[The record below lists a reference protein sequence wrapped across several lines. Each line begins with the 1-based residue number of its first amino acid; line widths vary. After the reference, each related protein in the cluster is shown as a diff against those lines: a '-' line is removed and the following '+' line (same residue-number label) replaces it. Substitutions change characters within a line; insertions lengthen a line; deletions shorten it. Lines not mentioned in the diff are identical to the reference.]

1 MSTIRDRAPK
11 AGRTNA
17 FLRDEA
23 TMFEK
28 QRALRHPRPLL
39 RVPKHGIAALAV
51 GMSGWLFGATPTAA
65 IQAPS
70 PDTIPLA
77 PVEVSVLRTPVLETA
92 SPLAIATLSG
102 ADLQQGRSG
111 FFLDQALY
119 GLPGVQV
126 QNRYNPAVGER
137 VAIRGFGARAQFGL
151 RGIRVIVDGIP
162 ATLPDGQSSLDHLD
176 VGSLERV
183 EVIRGPASALF
194 GNASGGVLSFT
205 TRDPA
210 LTPYELEVMGVTGS
224 DGLVRGQL
232 TASGTVNSTGYI
244 VAISGQSW
252 DGYRNIAPASPR
264 VDTLGTSYGS
274 SERLGLNLR
283 ILRPLAGGEFSLTA
297 NVLDLDAESP
307 GSKTGNFAPE
317 VFREI
322 ADTYLRFRTGKTI
335 QQQQMGLRWE
345 GPLGPLTGD
354 ISLYGIHREINNPI
368 PSDIIDLKRNGGG
381 VRAQLGST
389 LATGFGEL
397 SWRGGLEYDF
407 QDDDRSEVVVEFASG
422 LPEDAPYLDQAEEVS
437 SFGAFIQGTLGLP
450 GGAVALAG
458 LRYDRQEFTATD
470 RVPVTPDNPDDSGTR
485 SLDAISPSI
494 GVSVPAG
501 PSLTFFGSIG
511 TVFETPTTTE
521 LANQAD
527 APGGFN
533 PNLDPMKG
541 ESYEAGFRGAIAN
554 SATFEVT
561 AYQTDLRNELVP
573 FEVEGSP
580 GVTFFRNAGKSRHR
594 GVEASLRFSSA
605 DGVFRQDLTYS
616 YTNARFRVYE
626 LGEQDLAGNRIPGVA
641 PQRLQAVMRMSPDP
655 IWAEAAWTYSDEVP
669 ANDLNTAAAPSYM
682 TVDLR
687 AGLQD
692 LVVGNLTL
700 APWVALLNVADK
712 DYIASV
718 AVNAFGSRFYEP
730 GPDRSFQVGL
740 RAKWGGTN

>member
-1 MSTIRDRAPK
+1 M
-11 AGRTNA
+11 
-17 FLRDEA
+17 
-23 TMFEK
+23 
-28 QRALRHPRPLL
+28 
-39 RVPKHGIAALAV
+39 RVPRAVSGPVSAAL
-51 GMSGWLFGATPTAA
+51 SLWLLGAAPAA
-65 IQAPS
+65 ALQIAPA
-70 PDTIPLA
+70 DTIPLA
-77 PVEVSVLRTPVLETA
+77 PVEVSVLRTPLLETA

-102 ADLQQGRSG
+102 EDLQRGRSG

-205 TRDPA
+205 TRGPA
-210 LTPYELEVMGVTGS
+210 LTPYNLEVTGVTGS
-224 DGLVRGQL
+224 DGLYRGQL
-232 TASGTVNSTGYI
+232 TASGTVNGTGYI
-244 VAISGQSW
+244 FAISGQTW

-274 SERLGLNLR
+274 SERFGLNAQLSR
-283 ILRPLAGGEFSLTA
+283 GMAGGELSLTA
-297 NVLDLDAESP
+297 NLVDLDAESA
-307 GSKTGNFAPE
+307 GSKAGNFAPE

-322 ADTYLRFRTGKTI
+322 ADTYLRFRTGKTLK
-335 QQQQMGLRWE
+335 QQQVGLRWQ
-345 GPLGPLTGD
+345 GPLGAALEGD
-354 ISLYGIHREINNPI
+354 FSLYGVHRTINNPI
-368 PSDIIDLKRNGGG
+368 PSDIIDLSRNGGG

-389 LATGFGEL
+389 IASALGDL
-397 SWRGGLEYDF
+397 RWRGGVEYDL
-407 QDDDRSEVVVEFASG
+407 QDDDRSEVVVEFQSG
-422 LPEDAPYLDQAEEVS
+422 LPLDEPYLDQAEEVS
-437 SFGAFIQGTLGLP
+437 SIGAFIQGTLELP

-470 RVPVTPDNPDDSGTR
+470 RVPVTPENPDDSGSRT
-485 SLDAISPSI
+485 LDAISPSI

-521 LANQAD
+521 LANRPD
-527 APGGFN
+527 AAGGFN
-533 PNLDPMKG
+533 PDLDPMKG
-541 ESYEAGFRGAIAN
+541 ESYEAGLRGAIGN

-561 AYQTDLRNELVP
+561 TYQTDLRNELVP

-580 GVTFFRNAGKSRHR
+580 GVTFFRNAGRSRHR
-594 GVEASLRFSSA
+594 GVEASLAFASA
-605 DGVFRQDLTYS
+605 DGVFRQNVTYS
-616 YTNARFRVYE
+616 YTNARFRAYE
-626 LGEQDLAGNRIPGVA
+626 LGDENLAGNQIPGVA
-641 PQRLQAVMRMSPDP
+641 PQRLQAVTRVSPDP
-655 IWAEAAWTYSDEVP
+655 FWVDAAWTYSDEVV
-669 ANDLNTAAAPSYM
+669 ANDLNTASAPSYM
-682 TVDLR
+682 IVDLR
-687 AGLQD
+687 AGVSD
-692 LVVGNLTL
+692 LVVGNLSL
-700 APWVALLNVADK
+700 SPWVAVINVADK

-730 GPDRSFQVGL
+730 GPDRSLQVGL
-740 RAKWGGTN
+740 TAKWGGGN